1 MLSLR
6 FMPES
11 FKKICSDMLSFES
24 DSRKFYKSHLST
36 SPIPYPPISSRH
48 IKTTSLHSL
57 IIKTLQEIRNRFHM
71 TIFYKSHLAT
81 YTVTS
86 FPMSSFYKVSM
97 QYGNIF
103 QPSADLNLC
112 RYNVCSS
119 CYFFLFSL
127 ALNKL
132 RKWF

>member
-24 DSRKFYKSHLST
+24 DSWKFYKSHLST

-48 IKTTSLHSL
+48 IKTTSLHIL
-57 IIKTLQEIRNRFHM
+57 IKTFQEIRNSFYI

-86 FPMSSFYKVSM
+86 FPMSSFSKVSM
-97 QYGNIF
+97 QHGNIF
-103 QPSADLNLC
+103 QPSADADTMSVLA
-112 RYNVCSS
+112 VTSS
-119 CYFFLFSL
+119 CLVWL
-127 ALNKL
+127 
-132 RKWF
+132 